1 MKSTILM
8 TRLEELD
15 KILQYIL
22 LLRSFKNWTTASAGT
37 VHKGPY

>member
-8 TRLEELD
+8 RRLEELD

-22 LLRSFKNWTTASAGT
+22 LLSSSKNWTTASAGT
-37 VHKGPY
+37 VHEGPY